1 MKKSYV
7 ILIALPLS
15 LLFQSTQAEDRLDL
29 EGTSI
34 RGNRELPKVL
44 YIAPW
49 KKPGMSDLGR
59 PLDSLVN
66 EVMAPLERKEFQ
78 RQIKYYY
85 LASEKDQKKQVDV
98 K

>member
-1 MKKSYV
+1 MKN
-7 ILIALPLS
+7 LLFPFIALSIILAAPAS
-15 LLFQSTQAEDRLDL
+15 QAEDRLDL

-49 KKPGMSDLGR
+49 KRPGMSDLGR

-66 EVMAPLERKEFQ
+66 EVMAPLERREFQ
-78 RQIKYYY
+78 RQIKYHY
-85 LASEKDQKKQVDV
+85 LAEKDQKKTAG
-98 K
+98 KK

>member
-1 MKKSYV
+1 MKT
-7 ILIALPLS
+7 ALLTLVCLTIS
-15 LLFQSTQAEDRLDL
+15 LAYPASQAEDRIDL

-49 KKPGMSDLGR
+49 KRPGMSDLGR

-66 EVMAPLERKEFQ
+66 EVMAPLERREFQ
-78 RQIKYYY
+78 RQIKFYYQ
-85 LASEKDQKKQVDV
+85 ANGKIQKKTAS
-98 K
+98 KK

>member
-1 MKKSYV
+1 MKT
-7 ILIALPLS
+7 A
-15 LLFQSTQAEDRLDL
+15 LLFLLSAPLLLANPASHAEDRLDL

-66 EVMAPLERKEFQ
+66 EVMAPLERREFQ
-78 RQIKYYY
+78 RQIKFYY
-85 LASEKDQKKQVDV
+85 LANEKEQKKSAS
-98 K
+98 KK

>member
-1 MKKSYV
+1 MKI
-7 ILIALPLS
+7 ILPALLIILGTS
-15 LLFQSTQAEDRLDL
+15 SAYSADRIDL

-49 KKPGMSDLGR
+49 KRASMKDLGR

-66 EVMAPLERKEFQ
+66 EVMAPLERREFQ
-78 RQIKYYY
+78 RQIEFHYQV
-85 LASEKDQKKQVDV
+85 SSQNKK